1 MIPVTFPSEII
12 NLLTSCVVYK
22 VTPGATDVRWKDYIP
37 VKTILSSTSNINTAD
52 IGGSQ
57 AVKVITSITGL
68 TAWKDYIPVAEV
80 TGSAADAWETSATG
94 YIPVYDTS
102 ATLNLSFEDKQLS
115 SLITFTRSSVATR
128 INANG
133 DIEEV
138 AVDVPRLTFNPTTK
152 ECLGLLIEGSST
164 NYVPNSTAT
173 GAAVPSTLP
182 TGWADSGGTVG
193 LSYQVVSVGTE
204 SGIPYIDYRI
214 FGTCTTAGFR
224 YIGFV
229 SGFALADNTR
239 LSQSIYAKTI
249 AGSLTNI
256 NNIRIGTNANVSGV
270 YAAAYTYLFSPSST
284 LPLISQRYSQDFL
297 VTGTP
302 TVTDGFFYFAIDCA
316 LGAIDYTIRIGY
328 PQVEASAGGVTTSVI
343 RTSAGGATRSG
354 DFAKISGT
362 NFSNFF
368 NATEGTLV
376 CSFHKAS
383 TQPLQNARVFELW
396 DTTAN
401 EIYLVTILNGTT
413 TVRYGIIDGGVVQ
426 DTLDASTAFVAGATN
441 KVAIRYKADDCAISL
456 NGGTASVS
464 TPPDTLP
471 TVTEICLGSESS
483 VLQLNGIIKNL
494 TYFPVGLSNTLLQ
507 NLSS

>member
-12 NLLTSCVVYK
+12 NQLRSCVVYK
-22 VTPGATDVRWKDYIP
+22 VTPGATDIRWKDYIP
-37 VKTILSSTSNINTAD
+37 VKTVLSSTSNINTTD

-68 TAWKDYIPVAEV
+68 TAWKDYIPVVEV
-80 TGSAADAWETSATG
+80 TGSAVDAWETSATG

-138 AVDVPRLTFNPTTK
+138 AVNVPRLTFDPVTK

-164 NYVPNSTAT
+164 NYVTNSTAT
-173 GAAVPSTLP
+173 GAVVPGTLP
-182 TGWADSGGTVG
+182 NGWADSGGTVG

-214 FGTCTTAGFR
+214 FGTCTTSGFR

-229 SGFALADNTR
+229 SGFALANNTR

-270 YAAAYTYLFSPSST
+270 YAAAYTYLFSPSAT

-316 LGAIDYTIRIGY
+316 LGAIDYTVRIGY
-328 PQVEASAGGVTTSVI
+328 PQVEASAGGVATSVI
-343 RTSAGGATRSG
+343 RTTTAAASRSI
-354 DFAKISGT
+354 DFAKIDGT

-368 NATEGTLV
+368 NTTQGTFV
-376 CSFHKAS
+376 VSFHKAS
-383 TQPLQNARVFELW
+383 TQPLENARLISLSN
-396 DTTAN
+396 TTAA
-401 EIYLVTILNGTT
+401 EIMLLTILVGTP
-413 TVRYGIIDGGVVQ
+413 TVRYTVIDTSVSQFAIDVGSFNTG
-426 DTLDASTAFVAGATN
+426 TTN
-441 KVAIRYKADDCAISL
+441 KVSFKYQVDNFASSL
-456 NGGTASVS
+456 NSATSVTGTI
-464 TPPDTLP
+464 PDTVP
-471 TVTEICLGSESS
+471 TVTELSIGSQSS
-483 VLQLNGIIKNL
+483 LLAFNGIIKNIAYYP
-494 TYFPVGLSNTLLQ
+494 TALSNTLLQ